1 MRLLSGAK
9 FAAVVATAMILA
21 GCGGDEGGSSSST
34 SGDKPVAPSPSPKNN
49 PPVVSGAAL
58 TAATVGSSY
67 VFQPTASDPDGD
79 PIEYQVANKPAWA
92 TFDARSGRLSGTPA
106 DGDVG
111 TYSNILISATDGKLS
126 ASLSAFS
133 IAVSAAQSGAATLT
147 WMTPTENTDGT
158 ALDDLAGFRIQG
170 SVRGAWDGPI
180 EAGSWTVRYRVPQML
195 FRKYY
200 GEVLRPGLAGKA
212 NFYKCGD
219 ETAVPHYGAWSPPL
233 APTPDFHRPD
243 SFGSIVFSGKFA
255 GPAATP

>member
-79 PIEYQVANKPAWA
+79 PIEYQVANKPDWA
-92 TFDARSGRLSGTPA
+92 AFDARSGRLSGSPA

-111 TYSNILISATDGKLS
+111 TYANIVISVSDGRLT
-126 ASLSAFS
+126 ASLPPFS
-133 IAVSAAQSGAATLT
+133 IAVSQTQFGAATLT
-147 WMTPTENTDGT
+147 WQPPTENTDGSPAT
-158 ALDDLAGFRIQG
+158 DLAGYRIRYGQSLDG
-170 SVRGAWDGPI
+170 LSKVQDIANPGVTTAMVENLSTGTWYFTVTAYNRSGFESEPSNPAQKSV
-180 EAGSWTVRYRVPQML
+180 L
-195 FRKYY
+195 
-200 GEVLRPGLAGKA
+200 
-212 NFYKCGD
+212 
-219 ETAVPHYGAWSPPL
+219 
-233 APTPDFHRPD
+233 
-243 SFGSIVFSGKFA
+243 
-255 GPAATP
+255 